1 MLTTSDYRVTIK
13 GEPKMVVDMTMQDR
27 HGDHAVAG
35 VIQTA
40 TAIVNAIPAV
50 VAQKSGMVAAL
61 DLPKI
66 TGRGLYRPD

>member
-1 MLTTSDYRVTIK
+1 MEIT
-13 GEPKMVVDMTMQDR
+13 MVMEDR

-50 VAQKSGMVAAL
+50 VAYNFFIHRVRVVTKDMENFST
-61 DLPKI
+61 DLINSIERHLRK
-66 TGRGLYRPD
+66 TS